1 MADRIEMEGNER
13 LPVSEGG
20 ARAPW
25 GRRILTLLIAI
36 AAIGG
41 FAMVV
46 VYSYEQSGDPASEK
60 AAPVITAQAGPTKV
74 RPDSPGG
81 MSVPNQ
87 DKQIYG
93 QIDSAR
99 MPETVERLLPPPE
112 PVMTQPPSEPAAAI
126 PPPPA
131 AAPDR
136 VAREMAT
143 IEPAAGKEGKPERA
157 APPRTAAEPATELA
171 AKPPASSPPA
181 GKPAASASAPPPA
194 APEKA
199 ANAKPPPPAAAP
211 LGAAWRIQLASLGT
225 EEAAKTAWSRLSKKN
240 GDLLGKLQHQIVR
253 IELAGKGT
261 FYRLQA
267 GPLDDAS
274 EAKALCSRVK
284 QRKIGCLVVRP

>member
-20 ARAPW
+20 ARPPW
-25 GRRILTLLIAI
+25 GRRILTLLIAV

-46 VYSYEQSGDPASEK
+46 VYSYEQSGDPATEK
-60 AAPVITAQAGPTKV
+60 TAPVITAQAGPTKV

-99 MPETVERLLPPPE
+99 MPEKVERLLPPPE
-112 PVMTQPPSEPAAAI
+112 PVLIPPPSAPATAM

-131 AAPDR
+131 AEPDR
-136 VAREMAT
+136 AAREMAT
-143 IEPAAGKEGKPERA
+143 VEPAAGKADKPERA
-157 APPRTAAEPATELA
+157 APPRKTAEPAMKLA
-171 AKPPASSPPA
+171 AKPPSSPPA
-181 GKPAASASAPPPA
+181 AGRPTATASAPPPA
-194 APEKA
+194 MPEKA
-199 ANAKPPPPAAAP
+199 ATAKAPPAAVAS
-211 LGAAWRIQLASLGT
+211 LGASWRIQIASLRT

-240 GDLLGKLQHQIVR
+240 GDLLGKLQHRIVR
-253 IELAGKGT
+253 IDLAGKGT

-267 GPLDDAS
+267 GPVGDAS